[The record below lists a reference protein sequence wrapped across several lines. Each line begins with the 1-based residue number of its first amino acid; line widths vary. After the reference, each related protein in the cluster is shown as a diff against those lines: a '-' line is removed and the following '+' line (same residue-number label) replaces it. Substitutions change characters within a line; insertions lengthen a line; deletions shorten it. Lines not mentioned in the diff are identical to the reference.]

1 MGAQLHAPALAASAV
16 LQGQA
21 MQPGFGRLA
30 LSFDE
35 PTITKMR
42 LSNGV
47 LVLAFS
53 NPVSIDIS
61 KIAAELPGYV
71 SVARLDPDRRGLRF
85 ALTRTYRAN
94 LIEVGE
100 KAFIDLLPT
109 TWAGVV
115 PGPPAEVLA
124 EMGERLR
131 LAEARAREAVRQAP
145 QPKPLTL
152 RSASLPTLDR
162 LIFGTAEGAALRPEQ
177 ADGKL
182 TLTFDKAMPV
192 DAAALKAA
200 LPPAVA
206 LLGHETTGTATR
218 LTLGLAKDRQVKVF
232 RDDDG
237 LVVDLIHAPAPAAV
251 TQAAL
256 EAKAAA
262 QPAPTPLPAVEAQ
275 AVASSATAPVQPKAV
290 APAAAPAAA
299 AVVVPA
305 ATVDPAPQ
313 PIRIV
318 ATAGPAGSKLDF
330 RFPRLTGAAAFIEA
344 GVLTL
349 AFDTRDTINPEEL
362 KGVLPHLVES
372 VTVSREARVTLLR
385 LSLKS
390 QQIARLIDDG
400 NSWSLRFGD
409 QPGRPA
415 DPVAPRRAVDE
426 HGQTILSIPMPGL
439 TGVHWLQAGLSGTPM
454 AIATATGPT
463 RNLPKPYHYV
473 EFGLL
478 QTAHGLAVSP
488 RADDVVVHAGADE
501 VRIGRGGGL
510 TVSLDPPGVQTGE
523 ERKPAA
529 PEAPLIDTAQ
539 WAKLRTDMVLERGRE
554 LMRDVTDAS
563 RGRKSEARLAL
574 ARFYAANDLTQE
586 AKGPLEVML
595 RDDASTRGNR
605 EALFLKGLVALRMHR
620 NLDALAAFD
629 AAPIKEDPEAGLW
642 RALAEQRLGRSGK
655 ALLGFRR
662 GEAVLD
668 RYPQALQ
675 AELRPAMARAALA
688 MRDLTVAEREVEKL
702 AAMAPGVARADET
715 ALLRA
720 MLDDLAGRP
729 EAAMNGYKALFDS
742 EDRPVSAESQLR
754 AVQLVQAEK
763 RADIPADEAIAR
775 LETISVI
782 WRGGPVEM
790 EALAELNRLYADHQR
805 WRDAFLIAR
814 RANEVFPDDPLTR
827 RMHDETAQRF
837 SEIFGSDKADALP
850 QIDALALFYDFKEFL
865 PVGRRGDEITRLLA
879 DRLVELDLLDQA
891 AEILN
896 YQLDKR
902 LTGAARATVAAKLA
916 MIQLMNGKPADA
928 IQTITRT
935 RLVEL
940 PGDVQ
945 RARLLLE
952 AKALSDLSR
961 TDQALEMLEAES
973 GPEVD
978 RLRAD
983 IYWTGRRW
991 REAGEAHERMLG

>member
-1 MGAQLHAPALAASAV
+1 MARKHQWRASFINENAVCLVDDCHVEPAK
-16 LQGQA
+16 QG
-21 MQPGFGRLA
+21 
-30 LSFDE
+30 
-35 PTITKMR
+35 
-42 LSNGV
+42 
-47 LVLAFS
+47 
-53 NPVSIDIS
+53 
-61 KIAAELPGYV
+61 
-71 SVARLDPDRRGLRF
+71 
-85 ALTRTYRAN
+85 LTR
-94 LIEVGE
+94 
-100 KAFIDLLPT
+100 
-109 TWAGVV
+109 AG
-115 PGPPAEVLA
+115 
-124 EMGERLR
+124 
-131 LAEARAREAVRQAP
+131 
-145 QPKPLTL
+145 
-152 RSASLPTLDR
+152 
-162 LIFGTAEGAALRPEQ
+162 I
-177 ADGKL
+177 
-182 TLTFDKAMPV
+182 
-192 DAAALKAA
+192 
-200 LPPAVA
+200 
-206 LLGHETTGTATR
+206 
-218 LTLGLAKDRQVKVF
+218 
-232 RDDDG
+232 
-237 LVVDLIHAPAPAAV
+237 
-251 TQAAL
+251 
-256 EAKAAA
+256 
-262 QPAPTPLPAVEAQ
+262 
-275 AVASSATAPVQPKAV
+275 
-290 APAAAPAAA
+290 
-299 AVVVPA
+299 
-305 ATVDPAPQ
+305 
-313 PIRIV
+313 
-318 ATAGPAGSKLDF
+318 
-330 RFPRLTGAAAFIEA
+330 
-344 GVLTL
+344 
-349 AFDTRDTINPEEL
+349 
-362 KGVLPHLVES
+362 LVEQ
-372 VTVSREARVTLLR
+372 RR
-385 LSLKS
+385 
-390 QQIARLIDDG
+390 
-400 NSWSLRFGD
+400 
-409 QPGRPA
+409 RPA

-426 HGQTILSIPMPGL
+426 RGQTILSIPMPGL

-478 QTAHGLAVSP
+478 QTAHGLAVGP

-782 WRGGPVEM
+782 WRGGPIEM

-928 IQTITRT
+928 IQTINRT

-961 TDQALEMLEAES
+961 TDQALEMLEVES

-991 REAGEAHERMLG
+991 REAGEAHERMLGESWRGDAPLSDAERAEVMRTAISYVMADEALSIDRLRSKFAGKMAQSSDARTFAFVTGSSRASAADIREMARTAAGADRFSEFMRAYRQRYPDYATAVRQRKPEPAQPGATDAAAPASAARG